1 MKPGTPNGMQLDP
14 AVKPILPASTSSLPF
29 FMCSLTQGFRFGLL
43 RSLIRKVGWPPT
55 PLGTKGYFGS
65 CVTGPGSRPG
75 TDSKNGPLPFSPT
88 HPTFPDEKSGGA
100 VFGCA
105 TTCAIGAAAIT
116 PTEMLPASNIL
127 IADIV
132 FSPPAV
138 PSCANVT
145 DQSNPPRP
153 MPLGEQWYTLSIT
166 VRKAAI
172 SCPLSGG

>member
-88 HPTFPDEKSGGA
+88 HPTLPDEKSGGA

-105 TTCAIGAAAIT
+105 TTCAIGTAAIT
-116 PTEMLPASNIL
+116 PTNMLPASNISF

-132 FSPPAV
+132 FSPQQCR
-138 PSCANVT
+138 PSRT
-145 DQSNPPRP
+145 SRTSQIHPRP

-166 VRKAAI
+166 VRKPAI
-172 SCPLSGG
+172 